1 MLENMKYTNPRQY
14 QVSTLG
20 EWEALINNIFENY
33 HYLCLGSVYIKFLLL
48 IKSYR
53 KIIYN
58 VILKAWVI
66 IDHNNSD
73 LIKIR

>member
-33 HYLCLGSVYIKFLLL
+33 HYLCLGSVYIKF
-48 IKSYR
+48 Y
-53 KIIYN
+53 Y
-58 VILKAWVI
+58 
-66 IDHNNSD
+66 
-73 LIKIR
+73 